1 MTLLINLDAPR
12 AMRLRNLLAE
22 YAPEQE
28 VALAAEPHDKAR
40 VRHLLTWTPPRDLPS
55 YPALETVFSVG
66 AGVDQFLSHG
76 LPPNLRLVRLV
87 SADMSAMMREYVTMA
102 VLGLHRDLVG
112 YVERQRRGDWS
123 MVSVPPLASQR
134 RVGFLGL
141 GELAQASIEGLR
153 PFGFPISGWARS
165 PRDLHGVQGFHGPEG
180 LHAMLANTDILVCL
194 LPLTE
199 QTEGILNAAL
209 FDALPRGAAL
219 VHVGRGRHLVRD
231 DLIAALDREHLRA
244 AVLDVM
250 TPEPLPAD
258 DPLWQHPR
266 ILLTPHIACITRV
279 EALAPS
285 LAQNLRALDAGES
298 PVGEVDPARGY

>member
-1 MTLLINLDAPR
+1 MTLLINIDTPR
-12 AMRLRNLLAE
+12 ATRLRALLAD

-28 VALAAEPHDKAR
+28 VALAGDAHDKAQI
-40 VRHLLTWTPPRDLPS
+40 RHILTWTPPRDLPD

-66 AGVDQFLSHG
+66 AGVDQFFAEG
-76 LPPNLRLVRLV
+76 LPPGLRLVRLV
-87 SADMSAMMREYVTMA
+87 ADDMNAMMREYVTMA

-123 MVSVPPLASQR
+123 MVSVPPQASQR

-153 PFGFPISGWARS
+153 PFGFPLSGWARS
-165 PRDLHGVQGFHGPEG
+165 PRDLPGVRGFHGPDG
-180 LHAMLANTDILVCL
+180 LRAMLANTDILVCL
-194 LPLTE
+194 LPLTA

-209 FDALPRGAAL
+209 FEALPQGAAL

-231 DLIAALDREHLRA
+231 DLIAALDRGHLRA
-244 AVLDVM
+244 AVLDVI

-258 DPLWQHPR
+258 DPLWQHSG
-266 ILLTPHIACITRV
+266 ILMTPHIACITRM
-279 EALAPS
+279 EALAPR